1 MSSALLELQSHANA
15 NATTW
20 RELAELTMSRLLVFN
35 VRQGSEAAEPT
46 LKEYAQAT
54 SDVDST
60 VSATFNSVELQLLN
74 RYFIALITSC

>member
-1 MSSALLELQSHANA
+1 MTSSLLELQSHA

-35 VRQGSEAAEPT
+35 VRRGSEAAELT
-46 LKEYAQAT
+46 LQEYAQAT